1 MTTINEIEDRLNAV
15 AFSGR
20 SYPGSSR
27 EEVKAAYNAAVAD
40 FEANAAVDVAYLIA
54 RVRELEAAIV
64 VADAASYVA
73 DAASYVAARYA
84 GTPDE
89 AREIRLAV
97 GEPIDALVNVSQ
109 GTATMSEEAER

>member
-1 MTTINEIEDRLNAV
+1 MTTIDEIEDRLNAV

-20 SYPGSSR
+20 SYAGSSR
-27 EEVKAAYNAAVAD
+27 EEVTAAYNAAVAD
-40 FEANAAVDVAYLIA
+40 FEANAAVDVAYLIG
-54 RVRELEAAIV
+54 RVRELEAAI
-64 VADAASYVA
+64 VA

-109 GTATMSEEAER
+109 GTATTSEEAEQ

>member
-1 MTTINEIEDRLNAV
+1 MSTINEIEDRLNAV

-27 EEVKAAYNAAVAD
+27 EEVTAAYNAAVAD
-40 FEANAAVDVAYLIA
+40 FEANAAVDVAYLIG
-54 RVRELEAAIV
+54 RVRELQAAIA
-64 VADAASYVA
+64 VA
-73 DAASYVAARYA
+73 AASYVAARYA

-109 GTATMSEEAER
+109 GTATTSEEAE